1 MDKIF
6 NKEDVFTNITAE
18 NAKVGTVGFFGYG
31 LQDLITAVKENDFH
45 VLSDVDQTAHCFK
58 ASDNCWYI
66 LFLPLSKVLKQR
78 KYRPFKSI
86 SELFGFL
93 MPENEETDNLKMVE
107 KLLGKKIILK
117 NPENGQFKAMFI
129 QNIEFNNDSSDINLN
144 CLSLEY
150 LFNIYKVLINDY
162 WIPFGVEIKDE

>member
-1 MDKIF
+1 MTNLF
-6 NKEDVFTNITAE
+6 NKEDVLTCIDAE
-18 NAKVGTVGFFGYG
+18 QVKLGTPGYFGYG

-45 VLSDVDQTAHCFK
+45 VLSDVDQQTLHCFK
-58 ASDNCWYI
+58 ASDNCYYI
-66 LFLPLSKVLKQR
+66 LFLPLAKVLKQR

-93 MPENEETDNLKMVE
+93 MPGNDETDNLKMVE

-162 WIPFGVEIKDE
+162 WIPFGVEEE

>member
-6 NKEDVFTNITAE
+6 NKEDVLTSITAD
-18 NAKVGTVGFFGYG
+18 NVKVGTVGFFGYV
-31 LQDLITAVKENDFH
+31 LQDLITAVKENDCH
-45 VLSDVDQTAHCFK
+45 ILSAVDQQTPHCFR
-58 ASDNCWYI
+58 ASDDCWYI

-129 QNIEFNNDSSDINLN
+129 QNIEFSNDSSEINLN

-162 WIPFGVEIKDE
+162 WMPFGVEEE